1 MRNYA
6 IIKNEVVLNV
16 HWSDLRNAK
25 AMTAQIEGA
34 TLQDATDL
42 PIQSGDDFIDGDFFR
57 NGLNVTGPIKASR
70 ALESSDSVTGARG
83 VEDLIE
89 VLIAKGVITAADLP
103 ASLIDR
109 LSERKTVRS
118 GLTK

>member
-34 TLQDATDL
+34 TIQDVSDL
-42 PIQSGDDFIDGDFFR
+42 PVQSGDDFINGEFFR
-57 NGLNVTGPIKASR
+57 NGSNITGPIKAGR
-70 ALESSDSVTGARG
+70 ELERNDAVTGARG
-83 VEDLIE
+83 IEDLIE
-89 VLIAKGVITAADLP
+89 VLIANGTITNEDLP
-103 ASLIDR
+103 TSLVDR
-109 LSERKTVRS
+109 LTERKTARS
-118 GLTK
+118 KLT